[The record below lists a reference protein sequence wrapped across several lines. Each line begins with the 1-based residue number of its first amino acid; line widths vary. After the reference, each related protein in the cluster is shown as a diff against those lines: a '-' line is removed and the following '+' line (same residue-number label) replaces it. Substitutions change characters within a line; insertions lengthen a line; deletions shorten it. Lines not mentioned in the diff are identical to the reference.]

1 MTIWRQLRRHFA
13 AVAMLRRQS
22 AAIAMRRRQS
32 AAVTMVLAVVLAMA
46 AAAAAATP
54 PKAGRQQAVRTN
66 GRKTKGAKR
75 HPVRLHQPHEPWQGW
90 KGTGSLG
97 YSMTTGDTQSRS
109 ISANLHAV
117 RGGKNGKHGRAKWQ
131 TLVNATLLFSHSSS
145 NSGAVI
151 QSDTVSGG
159 VREDRAL
166 SKQNFLFAMAQ
177 LDYIQPQGIRLR
189 QTYGGG
195 YGRDLW
201 QTKRLTFSGL
211 LGMTYVHTAF
221 APVAGAPVA
230 LTQNSAE
237 LLVGENLTL
246 KLAHGMKIIHDLE
259 FYPNLSQ
266 TGQYRFDTNTAFAA
280 PISKRLSFTLSYV
293 EFYLSHPLPGNHKN
307 NSTLAAGL
315 GVTF

>member
-1 MTIWRQLRRHFA
+1 MTTGRGIGRHV
-13 AVAMLRRQS
+13 AVAARALGMALVS
-22 AAIAMRRRQS
+22 
-32 AAVTMVLAVVLAMA
+32 VLAVVVALAAPAM
-46 AAAAAATP
+46 AATP
-54 PKAGRQQAVRTN
+54 PQTGQPQAGQQQGTRAN
-66 GRKTKGAKR
+66 GRKTKGAKQR
-75 HPVRLHQPHEPWQGW
+75 PVRLHHPQEIWQGW
-90 KGTGSLG
+90 NGTGSLG
-97 YSMTTGDTQSRS
+97 FSMTTGDTQSRS

-117 RGGKNGKHGRAKWQ
+117 RGGKKGKHGRPKWK

-166 SKQNFLFAMAQ
+166 DKRNFLFAMAQ

-221 APVAGAPVA
+221 APVVGAPVA
-230 LTQNSAE
+230 LTQSSAE

-246 KLAHGMKIIHDLE
+246 TLAHGMKIIHDLE

-293 EFYLSHPLPGNHKN
+293 EFYLSNPLAGNHKN